1 MAPASVHAGSAGQAV
16 DPGETME
23 NVVLQYTPIPPSSSA
38 SLPPPRLGLRR
49 EGRRLAHTLDFTLHH
64 AAMKCPRCGHKLKSV
79 KRVYGSKPSELI
91 PYCPRCKYK
100 PK

>member
-1 MAPASVHAGSAGQAV
+1 
-16 DPGETME
+16 ME
-23 NVVLQYTPIPPSSSA
+23 NVVLQYTPMPPQA
-38 SLPPPRLGLRR
+38 RPRALPPPRLGLRR